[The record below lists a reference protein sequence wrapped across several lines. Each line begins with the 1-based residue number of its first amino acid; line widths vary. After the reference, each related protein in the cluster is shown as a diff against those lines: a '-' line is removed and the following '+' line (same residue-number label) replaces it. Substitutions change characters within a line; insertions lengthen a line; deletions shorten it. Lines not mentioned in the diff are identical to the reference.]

1 MKHLVLFFTALTLL
15 SCGEELSREDLL
27 PDASGE
33 HGKILLLVDD
43 GIWESEFQEKIK
55 AQMAKNIDGVL
66 LRPEPQFD
74 YFRKDPDDLNH
85 VNKLSRIILKV
96 FVDHDSSYAETAFIV
111 KKNYF
116 ARGQIFLVLK
126 DSDFTRLCNYVDNNF
141 DEVAKTI
148 NDFELKELKRIY
160 ANGHNAAAKEQ
171 AEINFG
177 ISINIPKNSSISDLE
192 DDFMLVKH
200 DQSQQFQGDESM
212 GTTAE
217 TYWIQEGIVFWEN
230 ELAHDSL
237 FNPYHIMALKDSV
250 WMHKLPGKSEGS
262 YMTTEY
268 DPDYSPEVDKT
279 TLAGQEAFVVR
290 GLWKFDGHPGA
301 FGGGPF
307 IQYSFM
313 HPNTKKMLSV
323 AGYIYAPRFDKR
335 EYMRQIEAMLQSIV
349 IFEE

>member
-1 MKHLVLFFTALTLL
+1 MKHLVLFLSALTLL

-27 PDASGE
+27 PDASGP
-33 HGKILLLVDD
+33 HGQILLLADD
-43 GIWESEFQEKIK
+43 GIWESDFQEKIT
-55 AQMAKNIDGVL
+55 AQLAKNIDGVL

-74 YFRKDPDDLNH
+74 YFRKDPEDMNH

-96 FVDHDSSYAETAFIV
+96 FVDHDSTYAETAFIV
-111 KKNYF
+111 KKNYY

-126 DSDFTRLCNYVDNNF
+126 DSDFTRLCNYVDNEF
-141 DEVAKTI
+141 DEVAKVI

-160 ANGHNAAAKEQ
+160 AKGANAAAKEQ

-177 ISINIPKNSSISDLE
+177 VSINIPKNSSITE
-192 DDFMLVKH
+192 IQDDFMLVKH

-217 TYWIQEGIVFWEN
+217 TYWIQEGIVFWETD
-230 ELAHDSL
+230 LAHDSL
-237 FNPYHIMALKDSV
+237 FNPYHIMAVKDAV
-250 WMHKLPGKSEGS
+250 WMEKLPGKSEGS

-279 TLAGQEAFVVR
+279 TLAGQEAYVVR
-290 GLWKFDGHPGA
+290 GLWKFAGHPGA

-307 IQYSFM
+307 IQYTFM
-313 HPNTKKMLSV
+313 HPTTNKMLSV

-335 EYMRQIEAMLQSIV
+335 EYMRQLEAMLQSITIV
-349 IFEE
+349 EE